1 MFTLGSVFCA
11 FYSMLL
17 ASQAT
22 RPWDLW
28 AAAWMIG
35 FAGIFDGMDGRVAR
49 LTKTESQF
57 GLQLDSIADAVA
69 FGVAPAWLFY
79 HWGLFDLGFVG
90 FLVAFIYAA
99 AAMLRLAR
107 FNVTQLDLDS
117 DEPAPKYFSGLP
129 TPGAAGIP
137 VLLVAIHS
145 SYLGQ
150 FLVHADRQPMVAA
163 IVVFFALLMV
173 SNLRFANFKHLRR
186 SKRTALV
193 ILVGAGAMTY
203 VGASTCL
210 EIGLAS
216 GFASYVAL
224 HLAAAAVAA
233 ERRLFGRKPIIEDD
247 EVPPLSLV
255 EEDDDEAEDEEPF
268 AQA

>member
-35 FAGIFDGMDGRVAR
+35 FAGIFDAMDGRVAR

-79 HWGLFDLGFVG
+79 HWGLFELGFTG
-90 FLVAFIYAA
+90 FLVAFVYTA

-107 FNVTQLDLDS
+107 FNVVQMDLDP
-117 DEPAPKYFSGLP
+117 DAPALRYFTGLP
-129 TPGAAGIP
+129 TPVAAGIP
-137 VLLVAIHS
+137 ALLVATHS
-145 SYLGQ
+145 SYMGG
-150 FLVHADRQPMVAA
+150 FLVETEGQPVVAG

-173 SNLRFANFKHLRR
+173 SNVRFANFKHLRR
-186 SKRTALV
+186 SKRTVLV
-193 ILVGAGAMTY
+193 IIAGTGAMVF
-203 VGASTCL
+203 VGSNTCL

-216 GFASYVAL
+216 GFAGYIAL
-224 HLAAAAVAA
+224 HLAAAAVTA
-233 ERRLFGRKPIIEDD
+233 ERRLFGRAVTIADEEDL
-247 EVPPLSLV
+247 PLSLV
-255 EEDDDEAEDEEPF
+255 DDDPVDAEDEEPF